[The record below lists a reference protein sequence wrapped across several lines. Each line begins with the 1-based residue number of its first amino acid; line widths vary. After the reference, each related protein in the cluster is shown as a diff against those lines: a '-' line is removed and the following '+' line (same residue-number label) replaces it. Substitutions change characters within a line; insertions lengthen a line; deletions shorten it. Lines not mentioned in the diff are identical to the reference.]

1 MPPPPDDPVNAMVDD
16 IKKDAEARM
25 ARSVEAL
32 RQELGKIR
40 TGRAHA
46 RLLDHVT
53 VSYYGSDVPL
63 NQVASITVSDP
74 RTLAISPWE
83 KKIVPDVEKAIV
95 RSDLGL
101 NPVTGSDVIRVPLP
115 PLTEERRK
123 EMTRV
128 VRQEAEQARIAVRN
142 VRRSANQHLK
152 ALIKEEHLPEDAEKR
167 AEAEIQKLTDR
178 HIARID
184 SVLEEKEHDLME
196 V

>member
-1 MPPPPDDPVNAMVDD
+1 MRLPPIDSVNAMVDD
-16 IKKDAEARM
+16 IEKDASVRM
-25 ARSVEAL
+25 SKSVEAL

-46 RLLDHVT
+46 SLLDHVT

-83 KKIVPDVEKAIV
+83 KKTIPDIEKAIV

-101 NPVTGSDVIRVPLP
+101 NPVTSSDVIRVPLP

-142 VRRSANQHLK
+142 IRRAANQQLK
-152 ALIKEEHLPEDAEKR
+152 ALVKDEHVAEDLEKR
-167 AEAEIQKLTDR
+167 AEADIQKLTDH

-196 V
+196 I

>member
-1 MPPPPDDPVNAMVDD
+1 MVDD

-40 TGRAHA
+40 TGRPHA

-83 KKIVPDVEKAIV
+83 KKIIPDVEKAIV

>member
-1 MPPPPDDPVNAMVDD
+1 MVDD

-74 RTLAISPWE
+74 RTLAVSPWE
-83 KKIVPDVEKAIV
+83 KKIIPDVEKAIV

-152 ALIKEEHLPEDAEKR
+152 ALIKDEHLPEDAEKR
-167 AEAEIQKLTDR
+167 AEAEVQKLTDR
-178 HIARID
+178 HVARID
-184 SVLEEKEHDLME
+184 SVLEEKEHELME

>member
-1 MPPPPDDPVNAMVDD
+1 MRLPPLDTVNAMVDD
-16 IKKDAEARM
+16 IKKSAAVRM
-25 ARSVEAL
+25 AKSVEAL
-32 RQELGKIR
+32 RKELGKIR

-46 RLLDHVT
+46 SLLDHVT

-83 KKIVPDVEKAIV
+83 KKIIPDIEKAIV

-101 NPVTGSDVIRVPLP
+101 NPVTSSDVIRVPLP

-123 EMTRV
+123 EMIRV

-142 VRRSANQHLK
+142 IRRTANQQLK
-152 ALIKEEHLPEDAEKR
+152 ALQKDEHLPEDAEKR
-167 AEAEIQKLTDR
+167 AEAEIQKLTDL
-178 HIARID
+178 HITKID
-184 SVLEEKEHDLME
+184 SVLTEKEHDLME
-196 V
+196 I

>member
-1 MPPPPDDPVNAMVDD
+1 MVDD

-74 RTLAISPWE
+74 RTLAVSPWE
-83 KKIVPDVEKAIV
+83 KKIIPDVEKAIV

-142 VRRSANQHLK
+142 IRRSANQHLK

>member
-1 MPPPPDDPVNAMVDD
+1 MVDD
-16 IKKDAEARM
+16 IKKDAAVRM
-25 ARSVEAL
+25 AKSVEAL
-32 RQELGKIR
+32 RHEFGKIR

-46 RLLDHVT
+46 SLLDHVT

-63 NQVASITVSDP
+63 NQVASVTVSDA

-83 KKIVPDVEKAIV
+83 RKLVPDIEKAII

-101 NPVTGSDVIRVPLP
+101 NPVTGSDVVRVPLP

-142 VRRSANQHLK
+142 IRRAANQQLK
-152 ALIKEEHLPEDAEKR
+152 ALIKDEHIPKDMEKR
-167 AEAEIQKLTDR
+167 AEADIQKLTDR
-178 HIARID
+178 HVAKID

-196 V
+196 F

>member
-1 MPPPPDDPVNAMVDD
+1 MRLPHADTVNTMVDD
-16 IKKDAEARM
+16 IKKDASVRM
-25 ARSVEAL
+25 GKSVEAL

-46 RLLDHVT
+46 SLLDHVT

-83 KKIVPDVEKAIV
+83 KKIVPDIERAII

-128 VRQEAEQARIAVRN
+128 VRQEAEQARVAVRN
-142 VRRSANQHLK
+142 IRRAANQQLK
-152 ALIKEEHLPEDAEKR
+152 SLQKDEHLPEDTEKR
-167 AEAEIQKLTDR
+167 AEAEIQKLTDL
-178 HIARID
+178 HITKID
-184 SVLEEKEHDLME
+184 SVLTEKEHDLME
-196 V
+196 I

>member
-1 MPPPPDDPVNAMVDD
+1 MVDD
-16 IKKDAEARM
+16 IKKDAGVRM
-25 ARSVEAL
+25 AKSVEAL
-32 RQELGKIR
+32 RNEFGRIR

-46 RLLDHVT
+46 SLLDHVT

-83 KKIVPDVEKAIV
+83 KKIVPDIEKAII

-101 NPVTGSDVIRVPLP
+101 NPISGSDVIRVPLP
-115 PLTEERRK
+115 PLTEQRRK

-128 VRQEAEQARIAVRN
+128 VRQEAEQAKVAVRN
-142 VRRSANQHLK
+142 IRRSANQQLK
-152 ALIKEEHLPEDAEKR
+152 ALIKDEHISEDAEKR
-167 AEAEIQKLTDR
+167 AEADVQKLTDH

-184 SVLEEKEHDLME
+184 SVLAEKEHDLME
-196 V
+196 I

>member
-1 MPPPPDDPVNAMVDD
+1 MIDD
-16 IKKDAEARM
+16 IRKDAEARM
-25 ARSVEAL
+25 AKSVEAL
-32 RQELGKIR
+32 RHELGKIR

-53 VSYYGSDVPL
+53 VRYYGSDVPL

-74 RTLAISPWE
+74 RTLAVSPWE
-83 KKIVPDVEKAIV
+83 KKMVPEIEKAIV

-128 VRQEAEQARIAVRN
+128 VRHEAEQARVAVRN

-152 ALIKEEHLPEDAEKR
+152 ALIKDEHLAEDAEKR

-178 HIARID
+178 HVARID
-184 SVLEEKEHDLME
+184 SVLEEKEHELME

>member
-1 MPPPPDDPVNAMVDD
+1 MVDD

-74 RTLAISPWE
+74 RTLAVSPWE
-83 KKIVPDVEKAIV
+83 KKIIPDVEKAIV

>member
-1 MPPPPDDPVNAMVDD
+1 MVDD

-83 KKIVPDVEKAIV
+83 KKIVPEVEKAIV

-123 EMTRV
+123 EMTRL
-128 VRQEAEQARIAVRN
+128 VRQEAEQARVAVRN

-152 ALIKEEHLPEDAEKR
+152 ALIKEEHLAEDAEKR